1 MSSLFGSRL
10 VHYSRSVSSVA
21 AATLLGATL
30 LASPLAAQTTSP
42 KKPPAAAAA
51 TGTKAE
57 TLEQRI
63 TVLHTAL
70 KITPDQEAKW
80 TPVATAMRDN
90 SAAME
95 KLVAAK
101 KSTASSMTAVD
112 DLNTYQEFA
121 QAHADG
127 LKNLSA
133 AFTALYD
140 SMPADQKKNAD
151 QVFQKFGTR
160 GTPAHG

>member
-1 MSSLFGSRL
+1 MSLFFDS
-10 VHYSRSVSSVA
+10 HYSRSVSSVA
-21 AATLLGATL
+21 AATLVGATL

-63 TVLHTAL
+63 IMLHTAL

-101 KSTASSMTAVD
+101 KSMAPASMTAVD

-127 LKNLSA
+127 LKNLTA

-140 SMPADQKKNAD
+140 SMPATQKKNAD
-151 QVFQKFGTR
+151 QVFQKFGTP